1 MTKRLNAYLSAA
13 GVDFSFQLQAQHV
26 GGILDQILIEV
37 VALVD
42 GQGKRL
48 VLRHG
53 QLLYHILH
61 FGHIAVALQTAVT
74 VVIDSSTVI
83 GV

>member
-1 MTKRLNAYLSAA
+1 MVTKRRMRTCLPP
-13 GVDFSFQLQAQHV
+13 VWTFVQLQAQHV

-48 VLRHG
+48 VLHVMVSSCTTSC
-53 QLLYHILH
+53 IS
-61 FGHIAVALQTAVT
+61 VT
-74 VVIDSSTVI
+74 SP
-83 GV
+83 